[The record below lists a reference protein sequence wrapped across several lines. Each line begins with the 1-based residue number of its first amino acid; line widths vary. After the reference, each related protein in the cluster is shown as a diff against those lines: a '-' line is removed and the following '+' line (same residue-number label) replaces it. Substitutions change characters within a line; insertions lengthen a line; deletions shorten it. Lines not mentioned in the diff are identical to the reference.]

1 VVNDVSVSRK
11 HARLER
17 WGGNWAVVDQR
28 SANGTFLDG
37 QRVPESMLRV
47 GQELRFGAVPFR
59 VEIEEEETG
68 ATVLMSIPALSS
80 ATVLQPAVKPARPAA
95 VPPPPPVSPAPAA
108 RPAPPPRVGPPVA
121 QPAHPPEPVA
131 KGRGPLFWSAL
142 GCGGLLLLG
151 LAVFAAVVGI
161 PFLGSKSADSEIA
174 GAGDGRGAS
183 PGAGVPVA
191 EGGLNVET
199 VSVNKVAQ
207 GQTVNVKIDVRVTGF
222 DLRPEG
228 NLFRVDLAEDL
239 ETLGPD
245 GKRIEEL
252 SRVGLETFDRTLT
265 SATGAAATFNNSLTF
280 SKPDPGK
287 YTAILTIRDLVGQK
301 SGRREVPFDLP

>member
-1 VVNDVSVSRK
+1 VS
-11 HARLER
+11 HA
-17 WGGNWAVVDQR
+17 
-28 SANGTFLDG
+28 
-37 QRVPESMLRV
+37 
-47 GQELRFGAVPFR
+47 
-59 VEIEEEETG
+59 
-68 ATVLMSIPALSS
+68 
-80 ATVLQPAVKPARPAA
+80 
-95 VPPPPPVSPAPAA
+95 
-108 RPAPPPRVGPPVA
+108 
-121 QPAHPPEPVA
+121 AHPPEPVA
-131 KGRGPLFWSAL
+131 KGRGPLFWGAL
-142 GCGGLLLLG
+142 GCGGLLVLG
-151 LAVFAAVVGI
+151 LAGFAAVVGI
-161 PFLGSKSADSEIA
+161 PFLGSKSADSGTE
-174 GAGDGRGAS
+174 GPGNGRVAS
-183 PGAGVPVA
+183 PAAGIPVA

-280 SKPDPGK
+280 TKPDPGK